1 MTVQVGDRIEGINN
15 QYEQD
20 YTFISGVVT
29 EVHWGGDVEVL
40 PDSYENPYRWTEGGT
55 WTVCHWNY
63 RVVGPAASSKEYLEL
78 FL

>member
-29 EVHWGGDVEVL
+29 EVSEDGDVSII
-40 PDSYENPYRWTEGGT
+40 PDSYENPYAWTKEGT
-55 WTVCHWNY
+55 WMVCSWNY
-63 RVVGPAASSKEYLEL
+63 KVVGPATSSKEYLEL